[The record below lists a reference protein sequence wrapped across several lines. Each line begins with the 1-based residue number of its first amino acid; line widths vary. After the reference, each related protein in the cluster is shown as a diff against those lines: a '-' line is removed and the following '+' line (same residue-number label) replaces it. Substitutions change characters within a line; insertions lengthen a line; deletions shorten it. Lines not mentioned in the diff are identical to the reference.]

1 MTAPAAALLAAAVA
15 AVCLTAGGP
24 QALVTVAQRD
34 ANRSPRAA
42 RTADISAD
50 GRFVAFESRAR
61 LVAADVDDL
70 HDIYVLDRTTSQ
82 VTLET
87 AGTDDECVHPRI
99 SGDGRYVVYETRPSS
114 AQKSPRADIAL
125 RDRVEGTTRV
135 PVAVGAEQR
144 RRFWLE
150 PQPRHH
156 GRRTRD
162 CVFVCRHYVG
172 PGT

>member
-34 ANRSPRAA
+34 ANRSPRAP

-135 PVAVGAEQR
+135 LSQSAQNSGDVFGWSRNPDITR
-144 RRFWLE
+144 
-150 PQPRHH
+150 
-156 GRRTRD
+156 RRTRD

>member
-1 MTAPAAALLAAAVA
+1 MTAPAAVLLAAAVA

-34 ANRSPRAA
+34 ANRSPRSP
-42 RTADISAD
+42 RSADISAD

-87 AGTDDECVHPRI
+87 SRH
-99 SGDGRYVVYETRPSS
+99 
-114 AQKSPRADIAL
+114 
-125 RDRVEGTTRV
+125 
-135 PVAVGAEQR
+135 R
-144 RRFWLE
+144 RRVRASE
-150 PQPRHH
+150 NQR
-156 GRRTRD
+156 
-162 CVFVCRHYVG
+162 
-172 PGT
+172 